1 MNESLMKLFLELCPT
16 DEDRISWNE
25 NVPDISISKNIEE
38 IAEEK
43 GISDKKLAKSV
54 GITVKKLI
62 DIKYDIFE
70 FNDDLVKKFAIALET
85 DVKTLKVIREDLL
98 LPLNKDIKK

>member
-25 NVPDISISKNIEE
+25 NVPNISISKNIEA

-43 GISDKKLAKSV
+43 GISNEELAKSV
-54 GITVKKLI
+54 GITVEKLI
-62 DIKYDIFE
+62 DIQYDIFE
-70 FNDDLVKKFAIALET
+70 FSDDLVKKFAIALET
-85 DVKTLKVIREDLL
+85 DVETLKIIREDLL
-98 LPLNKDIKK
+98 LPLNKDTQK